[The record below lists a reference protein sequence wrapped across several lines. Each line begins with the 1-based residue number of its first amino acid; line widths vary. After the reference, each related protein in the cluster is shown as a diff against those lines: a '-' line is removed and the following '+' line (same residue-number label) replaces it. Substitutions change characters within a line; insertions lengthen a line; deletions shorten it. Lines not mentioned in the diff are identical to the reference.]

1 MIISLR
7 KWWNGFKYVVLFIML
22 AYVMYKTLGL
32 LDEYVLT
39 MDKYRIPDGS
49 AVKVFQSDAGRAVS
63 GLEVM
68 SDRFKLF
75 LWYGE

>member
-7 KWWNGFKYVVLFIML
+7 RWWNGFKYIVLFIML

-49 AVKVFQSDAGRAVS
+49 AIKVFQSDAGGAVS
-63 GLEVM
+63 GLEGM